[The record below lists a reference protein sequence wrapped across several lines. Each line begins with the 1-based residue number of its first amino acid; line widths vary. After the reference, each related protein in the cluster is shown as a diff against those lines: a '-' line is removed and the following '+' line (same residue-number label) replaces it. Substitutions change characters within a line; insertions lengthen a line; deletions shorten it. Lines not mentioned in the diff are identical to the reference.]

1 MLLVVVIGWIMDGNL
16 PWSRGTT
23 PVAAVTSYF
32 DSNAEAEETAS
43 AFAWCSAYASM
54 AACASAAAKR
64 GAEAFSVLT
73 KEGATMPLI
82 RSFWLR
88 GGCPIGFGC
97 NEIIFCNSL
106 WLSFSSRFLKSRS
119 YSFYAILDLSRLWE
133 CRTSFIML
141 RKSTEWSSWSPYTCW
156 SNCVCSL
163 TLAI

>member
-1 MLLVVVIGWIMDGNL
+1 M
-16 PWSRGTT
+16 
-23 PVAAVTSYF
+23 AAVTSYF

-88 GGCPIGFGC
+88 GGGPVVFGC

-106 WLSFSSRFLKSRS
+106 
-119 YSFYAILDLSRLWE
+119 
-133 CRTSFIML
+133 
-141 RKSTEWSSWSPYTCW
+141 
-156 SNCVCSL
+156 
-163 TLAI
+163 